1 MGECMKHQKV
11 SNLFNVAIYI
21 RLSREDGDK
30 EESDSVGN
38 QRKLLTEYVAKK
50 EDFILYDIYVDD
62 GYSGT
67 NFNRP
72 SFQKMIADI
81 EDGKVNC
88 VVVKDLSR
96 FGRDY
101 IDTGRYLERYFPELG
116 VRFISVT
123 DSIDSMKQAYDMLL
137 PIKNIFNE
145 QYARDISK
153 KIQATVKS
161 KQKAGEFI
169 GAFTSYGY
177 KKSPVDKNKLVID
190 DYAADVVR
198 RIFSLY
204 IQGYGK
210 QRIAKL
216 LNSEGILCPAEYKK
230 VNGENY
236 KNCNRLE
243 STTYWSYSTINSIL
257 HREMYV
263 GNMVQ
268 GTKHQRMRSKQ
279 KKMPKEK
286 WIIVENTHEPII
298 DKETWEKAQS
308 LLQKRTRELD
318 LETNKNIFA
327 GFVKCGDCGR
337 AMTKNMWRRAD
348 GSKTYSLYCGTYKR
362 NGKQYCTPHT
372 LPMAVLK
379 DIVLGD
385 LKAIVDSVDNLKELV
400 QSQSFT
406 ASKVKRIA
414 DTELSKIKAE
424 LERVKRLKKSIY
436 EDYREELISK
446 EEFLSYREDYLKKE
460 ELYSKQIEALEEKKK
475 DNVTEDVFETPWLK
489 RLLELKDIE
498 TLDRDI
504 VVEMISEIKVYEN
517 RKIKITYN
525 FGNELEH
532 LFSSVYSV
540 ESEERLSNLTYF

>member
-1 MGECMKHQKV
+1 MGGYMKLQKV
-11 SNLFNVAIYI
+11 LNLFNVAIYI

-38 QRKLLTEYVAKK
+38 QRKLLAEYIAKK
-50 EDFILYDIYVDD
+50 EDFILYDVYVDD

-72 SFQKMIADI
+72 SFQRMIADI
-81 EDGKVNC
+81 EDGEVNC

-101 IDTGRYLERYFPELG
+101 IDTGRYLERYFPEMG

-123 DSIDSMKQAYDMLL
+123 DGIDSMKQAYDMLL

-177 KKSPVDKNKLVID
+177 KKSPVDKHKLVID

-210 QRIAKL
+210 QKIAKL
-216 LNSEGILCPAEYKK
+216 LNAEGVLCPAEYKK

-236 KNCNRLE
+236 KNCNCLE

-268 GTKHQRMRSKQ
+268 GTKRQRMRSKQ
-279 KKMPKEK
+279 KKMTKEE

-298 DKETWEKAQS
+298 DKVTWEKARS

-337 AMTKNMWRRAD
+337 AMAKNMWRRAD

-372 LPMAVLK
+372 LPMAVLE

-385 LKAIVDSVDNLKELV
+385 LKVIAHSADNLKELV

-414 DTELSKIKAE
+414 DTELSKIKTE
-424 LERVKRLKKSIY
+424 LERVKKLKKSIY

-460 ELYSKQIEALEEKKK
+460 ELYSKQIEALEEKKN

-498 TLDRDI
+498 SLDRDI

-532 LFSSVYSV
+532 LFSSVYSDNFS
-540 ESEERLSNLTYF
+540 ESQ

>member
-1 MGECMKHQKV
+1 MKHQKV

-279 KKMPKEK
+279 KKMPKEE

-540 ESEERLSNLTYF
+540 ESEEKAI

>member
-1 MGECMKHQKV
+1 MKLQKV
-11 SNLFNVAIYI
+11 LNLFNVAIYI

-38 QRKLLTEYVAKK
+38 QRKLLAEYIAKK
-50 EDFILYDIYVDD
+50 EDFILYDVYVDD

-72 SFQKMIADI
+72 SFQRMIADI

-101 IDTGRYLERYFPELG
+101 IDTGRYLERYFPEMG

-123 DSIDSMKQAYDMLL
+123 DGIDSMKQAYDMLL

-177 KKSPVDKNKLVID
+177 QKSPVDKNKLVID
-190 DYAADVVR
+190 DYAASVVR

-210 QRIAKL
+210 QKIAKL
-216 LNSEGILCPAEYKK
+216 LNAEGVLCPAEYKK

-279 KKMPKEK
+279 KKMPKEE
-286 WIIVENTHEPII
+286 WIVVENTHEPII
-298 DKETWEKAQS
+298 DKATWEKAQT

-337 AMTKNMWRRAD
+337 AMAKNMWRRAD
-348 GSKTYSLYCGTYKR
+348 GSKTYSFYCGTYKR

-372 LPMAVLK
+372 LPMAVLE

-385 LKAIVDSVDNLKELV
+385 LKAIVDNVDNLKELV

-460 ELYSKQIEALEEKKK
+460 ELYSKQIEALEEKKN

-498 TLDRDI
+498 ALDRDI

-540 ESEERLSNLTYF
+540 ESEEKVI

>member
-1 MGECMKHQKV
+1 MKLQKV
-11 SNLFNVAIYI
+11 LNLFNVAIYI

-38 QRKLLTEYVAKK
+38 QRKLLAEYIAKK
-50 EDFILYDIYVDD
+50 EDFILYDVYVDD

-72 SFQKMIADI
+72 SFQRMIADI

-177 KKSPVDKNKLVID
+177 KKSPVNKNKLVID

-216 LNSEGILCPAEYKK
+216 LNAEGILCPAEYKK

-268 GTKHQRMRSKQ
+268 GTKHQRMRGKQ
-279 KKMPKEK
+279 KKMPKED

-308 LLQKRTRELD
+308 LLKKRTRELD

-372 LPMAVLK
+372 LPMAVLE

-414 DTELSKIKAE
+414 DTELGKIKAE

-498 TLDRDI
+498 SLDRDI
-504 VVEMISEIKVYEN
+504 VVEMISEIRVYEN

-540 ESEERLSNLTYF
+540 ESEEKVI

>member
-1 MGECMKHQKV
+1 MKYSKLL
-11 SNLFNVAIYI
+11 NLFNTAIYI

-38 QRKLLTEYVAKK
+38 QKKLLTDYVNGQN
-50 EDFILYDIYVDD
+50 ELVLYDVYVDD
-62 GYSGT
+62 GFTGT

-72 SFQKMIADI
+72 AFKRMLKDI
-81 EDGKVNC
+81 KAGKVNC
-88 VVVKDLSR
+88 VIVKDLSR

-101 IDTGRYLERYFPELG
+101 IDTGRYLERDFPEMG

-153 KIQATVKS
+153 KVQTAVKT

-190 DYAADVVR
+190 EYSADVVR

-210 QRIAKL
+210 QKIAKL
-216 LNSEGILCPAEYKK
+216 LNEEGILCPSEYKRAM
-230 VNGENY
+230 GLNY
-236 KNCNRLE
+236 HNPNRLE

-279 KKMPKEK
+279 KKMAKED
-286 WIIVENTHEPII
+286 WIIVEDTHEPII

-308 LLQKRTRELD
+308 LLHKRTRELD

-337 AMTKNMWRRAD
+337 AMAKNMWRRAD

-372 LPMAVLK
+372 LPMAVLEQ
-379 DIVLGD
+379 IVLEDLKTLVQNVGD
-385 LKAIVDSVDNLKELV
+385 LRELV
-400 QSQSFT
+400 SAQHLS
-406 ASKVKRIA
+406 ASKMKRVA
-414 DTELSKIKAE
+414 DTEISKIRSE
-424 LERVKRLKKSIY
+424 LERVKRLKQSVY
-436 EDYREELISK
+436 EDYKEELITK
-446 EEFLSYREDYLKKE
+446 EEFLSYREDYQKKE
-460 ELYSKQIEALEEKKK
+460 ELYSKQIEALEEKKN
-475 DNVTEDVFETPWLK
+475 DSITDDVFDTPWLK

-498 TLDRDI
+498 KLDREI

-525 FGNELEH
+525 FSNELEH
-532 LFSSVYSV
+532 LFSSIYSADIGEKIV
-540 ESEERLSNLTYF
+540 

>member
-1 MGECMKHQKV
+1 MKLQKV
-11 SNLFNVAIYI
+11 LSLFNVAIYI

-50 EDFILYDIYVDD
+50 EDFIMYDTYIDD

-72 SFQKMIADI
+72 SFQRMIADI

-153 KIQATVKS
+153 KIRATVKS

-177 KKSPVDKNKLVID
+177 KKSPVNKNKLVID

-210 QRIAKL
+210 QKIAKL
-216 LNSEGILCPAEYKK
+216 LNAEGILCPAEYKK

-279 KKMPKEK
+279 KKMPKED

-298 DKETWEKAQS
+298 DKETWDKAQS
-308 LLQKRTRELD
+308 LLSKRTRELD

-337 AMTKNMWRRAD
+337 AMAKNMWRRAD

-372 LPMAVLK
+372 LPMAVLE
-379 DIVLGD
+379 DIVLND
-385 LKAIVDSVDNLKELV
+385 LKAIVHSVDDLKELV

-406 ASKVKRIA
+406 ASKVKKIT
-414 DTELSKIKAE
+414 DTELSKVKTE
-424 LERVKRLKKSIY
+424 LERVKKLKKSIY
-436 EDYREELISK
+436 EDYRDELISK

-498 TLDRDI
+498 ALDRDI

-540 ESEERLSNLTYF
+540 ELEEKAI

>member
-1 MGECMKHQKV
+1 MKLQKV
-11 SNLFNVAIYI
+11 LNLFNVAIYI

-72 SFQKMIADI
+72 SFQRMIADI

-177 KKSPVDKNKLVID
+177 KKSPVNKNKLVID

-216 LNSEGILCPAEYKK
+216 LNAEGILCPAEYKK

-243 STTYWSYSTINSIL
+243 STTYWTYSTINSIL

-279 KKMPKEK
+279 KKMPKED

-308 LLQKRTRELD
+308 LLKKRTRELD

-372 LPMAVLK
+372 LPMAVLE

-414 DTELSKIKAE
+414 DTELGKIKAE

-498 TLDRDI
+498 SLDRDI
-504 VVEMISEIKVYEN
+504 VVEMISEIRVYEN

-540 ESEERLSNLTYF
+540 ESEEKVI

>member
-1 MGECMKHQKV
+1 MKLQKV
-11 SNLFNVAIYI
+11 LNLFNVAIYI

-72 SFQKMIADI
+72 SFQRMIADI

-177 KKSPVDKNKLVID
+177 KKSPVNKNKLVID

-216 LNSEGILCPAEYKK
+216 LNAEGILCPAEYKK

-279 KKMPKEK
+279 KKMPKED

-308 LLQKRTRELD
+308 LLKKRTRELD

-372 LPMAVLK
+372 LPMAVLE

-414 DTELSKIKAE
+414 DTELGKIKAE

-436 EDYREELISK
+436 EDYREEVISK

-498 TLDRDI
+498 SLDRDI
-504 VVEMISEIKVYEN
+504 VVEMISEIRVYEN

-540 ESEERLSNLTYF
+540 ESEEKVI

>member
-1 MGECMKHQKV
+1 MGGYMKLQKV
-11 SNLFNVAIYI
+11 LDLFNVAIYI

-38 QRKLLTEYVAKK
+38 QRKLLAEYIAKK
-50 EDFILYDIYVDD
+50 EDFILYDVYVDD

-72 SFQKMIADI
+72 SFQRMIADI

-101 IDTGRYLERYFPELG
+101 IDTGRYLERYFPEMG

-123 DSIDSMKQAYDMLL
+123 DGIDSMKQAYDMLL

-210 QRIAKL
+210 QKIAKL
-216 LNSEGILCPAEYKK
+216 LNAEGVLCPAEYKK

-279 KKMPKEK
+279 KKMPKEE
-286 WIIVENTHEPII
+286 WIVVENTHEPII
-298 DKETWEKAQS
+298 DKATWEKAQS

-337 AMTKNMWRRAD
+337 AMAKNMWRRAD

-372 LPMAVLK
+372 LPMVVLE

-385 LKAIVDSVDNLKELV
+385 LKAIVDNVDNLKELV

-424 LERVKRLKKSIY
+424 LERVKKLKKSVY

-460 ELYSKQIEALEEKKK
+460 ELYSKQIEALEEKKN

-498 TLDRDI
+498 ALDRDI

-540 ESEERLSNLTYF
+540 ESEEKVI

>member
-1 MGECMKHQKV
+1 MKYQKGL
-11 SNLFNVAIYI
+11 NLFNTAVYI

-38 QRKLLTEYVAKK
+38 QRKLLTDYVAKR
-50 EDFILYDIYVDD
+50 EELLIYDVYVDD
-62 GYSGT
+62 GYTGT

-72 SFQKMIADI
+72 DFQRMIGDI
-81 EDGKVNC
+81 ESGKVNC

-101 IDTGRYLERYFPELG
+101 IDTGRFLERVFPDLG

-123 DSIDSMKQAYDMLL
+123 DGIDSLKQAYDMLL

-153 KIQATVKS
+153 KVQTAVKT

-169 GAFTSYGY
+169 GAFASYGY
-177 KKSPVDKNKLVID
+177 KKSPSDKNKLIID
-190 DYAADVVR
+190 EYAADVVR

-210 QRIAKL
+210 QRIAKV
-216 LNSEGILCPAEYKK
+216 LNAEGILCPAEYKRAM
-230 VNGENY
+230 GLNY
-236 KNCNRLE
+236 HNPNRLE
-243 STTYWSYSTINSIL
+243 STTYWSYSTVNSIL

-279 KKMPKEK
+279 KKQDKDQ

-298 DKETWEKAQS
+298 AKETWEKAQS
-308 LLQKRTRELD
+308 LLSKRTRELD

-337 AMTKNMWRRAD
+337 AMAKNMWRRAD

-362 NGKQYCTPHT
+362 NGKDLCTPHT
-372 LPMAVLK
+372 LPLK
-379 DIVLGD
+379 DLEEIVLND
-385 LKAIVDSVDNLKELV
+385 LKIIVQNVEDLQELV
-400 QSQSFT
+400 KSQSFT

-414 DTELSKIKAE
+414 DTELMKIKSE
-424 LERVKRLKKSIY
+424 LERVKRLKKSVY
-436 EDYREELISK
+436 EDYREELITK
-446 EEFLSYREDYLKKE
+446 EEFLSYREDYQRKE
-460 ELYSKQIEALEEKKK
+460 ELYSKQIEALETRKK
-475 DNVTEDVFETPWLK
+475 DNVTEDVFESPWLK
-489 RLLELKDIE
+489 RLLDLKDISQ
-498 TLDRDI
+498 LDRDI
-504 VVEMISEIKVYEN
+504 VVEMIDEIIVYEN
-517 RKIKITYN
+517 RKIKIRYN
-525 FGNELEH
+525 FGDELEH
-532 LFSSVYSV
+532 LFSSVYNV
-540 ESEERLSNLTYF
+540 EQSEKAI

>member
-1 MGECMKHQKV
+1 MKLQKV
-11 SNLFNVAIYI
+11 LNLFNVAIYI

-50 EDFILYDIYVDD
+50 DDFILYDVYVDD

-72 SFQKMIADI
+72 SFQRMIADI

-216 LNSEGILCPAEYKK
+216 LNAEGILCPAEYKK

-279 KKMPKEK
+279 KKMPKEE

-298 DKETWEKAQS
+298 DKATWEKAQS

-372 LPMAVLK
+372 LPMAVLE

-385 LKAIVDSVDNLKELV
+385 LKAIVDSIDNLKELV

-540 ESEERLSNLTYF
+540 ESEGKAI

>member
-1 MGECMKHQKV
+1 M
-11 SNLFNVAIYI
+11 
-21 RLSREDGDK
+21 
-30 EESDSVGN
+30 
-38 QRKLLTEYVAKK
+38 
-50 EDFILYDIYVDD
+50 
-62 GYSGT
+62 
-67 NFNRP
+67 
-72 SFQKMIADI
+72 
-81 EDGKVNC
+81 
-88 VVVKDLSR
+88 
-96 FGRDY
+96 
-101 IDTGRYLERYFPELG
+101 
-116 VRFISVT
+116 
-123 DSIDSMKQAYDMLL
+123 
-137 PIKNIFNE
+137 
-145 QYARDISK
+145 
-153 KIQATVKS
+153 
-161 KQKAGEFI
+161 
-169 GAFTSYGY
+169 
-177 KKSPVDKNKLVID
+177 DKNKLVID

-210 QRIAKL
+210 QKIAKL
-216 LNSEGILCPAEYKK
+216 LNAEGVLCPAEYKK

-279 KKMPKEK
+279 KKMPKEE
-286 WIIVENTHEPII
+286 WIVVENTHEPII
-298 DKETWEKAQS
+298 DKATWEKAQS

-337 AMTKNMWRRAD
+337 AMAKNMWRRAD

-372 LPMAVLK
+372 LPMVVLE

-385 LKAIVDSVDNLKELV
+385 LKAIVDNVDNLKELV

-424 LERVKRLKKSIY
+424 LERVKKLKKSVY

-460 ELYSKQIEALEEKKK
+460 ELYSKQIEALEEKKN

-498 TLDRDI
+498 ALDRDI

-540 ESEERLSNLTYF
+540 ESEEKVI

>member
-263 GNMVQ
+263 GNKVQ

-279 KKMPKEK
+279 KKMPKEE

-308 LLQKRTRELD
+308 LLQKRTRELG

-372 LPMAVLK
+372 LPMAVLE

-475 DNVTEDVFETPWLK
+475 DNVTEDVFETPWIK

-540 ESEERLSNLTYF
+540 ESEEKAI

>member
-1 MGECMKHQKV
+1 MKYSKLL
-11 SNLFNVAIYI
+11 NLFNTAIYI

-38 QRKLLTEYVAKK
+38 QKKLLTDYVNGQN
-50 EDFILYDIYVDD
+50 ELVLYDVYVDD
-62 GYSGT
+62 GFTGT

-72 SFQKMIADI
+72 AFKRMLKDI
-81 EDGKVNC
+81 KAGKVNC
-88 VVVKDLSR
+88 VIVKDLSR

-101 IDTGRYLERYFPELG
+101 IDTGRYLERDFPEMG

-153 KIQATVKS
+153 KVQTAVKT

-190 DYAADVVR
+190 EYSADVVR

-210 QRIAKL
+210 QKIAKL
-216 LNSEGILCPAEYKK
+216 LNEEGILCPSEYKRAM
-230 VNGENY
+230 GLNY
-236 KNCNRLE
+236 HNPNRLE
-243 STTYWSYSTINSIL
+243 STTYWSYSTINNIL

-279 KKMPKEK
+279 KKMAKED
-286 WIIVENTHEPII
+286 WIIVEDTHEPII

-308 LLQKRTRELD
+308 LLYKRTRELD

-337 AMTKNMWRRAD
+337 AMAKNMWRHAD

-372 LPMAVLK
+372 LPMAVLEQ
-379 DIVLGD
+379 IVLEDLKTLVQNVGD
-385 LKAIVDSVDNLKELV
+385 LRELV
-400 QSQSFT
+400 SAQHLS
-406 ASKVKRIA
+406 ALKIKRVT
-414 DTELSKIKAE
+414 DTEISKIRSE
-424 LERVKRLKKSIY
+424 LERVKRLKQSVY
-436 EDYREELISK
+436 EDYKEELITK
-446 EEFLSYREDYLKKE
+446 EEFLSYREDYQKKE
-460 ELYSKQIEALEEKKK
+460 ELYSKQIEALEEKKN
-475 DNVTEDVFETPWLK
+475 DSITDDVFDTPWLK

-498 TLDRDI
+498 KLDREI

-525 FGNELEH
+525 FSNELEH
-532 LFSSVYSV
+532 LFSSIYSADMKEKV
-540 ESEERLSNLTYF
+540 V

>member
-1 MGECMKHQKV
+1 MKLQKV
-11 SNLFNVAIYI
+11 LNLFNVAIYI

-50 EDFILYDIYVDD
+50 DDFILYDVYVDD

-72 SFQKMIADI
+72 SFQRMIADI

-216 LNSEGILCPAEYKK
+216 LNAEGILCPAEYKK

-279 KKMPKEK
+279 KKMPKEE

-298 DKETWEKAQS
+298 DKATWEKAQS

-372 LPMAVLK
+372 LPMAVLE

-532 LFSSVYSV
+532 LFSSVYC
-540 ESEERLSNLTYF
+540 EDLEKKAI

>member
-1 MGECMKHQKV
+1 MKLQKV
-11 SNLFNVAIYI
+11 LSLFNVAIYI

-38 QRKLLTEYVAKK
+38 QRKLLTEYVARK
-50 EDFILYDIYVDD
+50 EDFIVYDTYIDD

-72 SFQKMIADI
+72 SFQRMIADI

-177 KKSPVDKNKLVID
+177 KKSPVNKNKLVID

-210 QRIAKL
+210 QKIAKL
-216 LNSEGILCPAEYKK
+216 LNAEGILCPAEYKK

-279 KKMPKEK
+279 KKMPKED

-298 DKETWEKAQS
+298 DKETWDKAQS
-308 LLQKRTRELD
+308 LLSKRTRELD

-337 AMTKNMWRRAD
+337 AMAKNMWRRAD

-372 LPMAVLK
+372 LPMAVLE
-379 DIVLGD
+379 DIVLND
-385 LKAIVDSVDNLKELV
+385 LKAIVHSVDDLKELV

-406 ASKVKRIA
+406 ASKVKKIT
-414 DTELSKIKAE
+414 DTELSKVKAE
-424 LERVKRLKKSIY
+424 LERVKKLKKSIY
-436 EDYREELISK
+436 EDYRDELISK

-498 TLDRDI
+498 ALDRDI

-540 ESEERLSNLTYF
+540 ELEEKAI

>member
-1 MGECMKHQKV
+1 MKLQKV
-11 SNLFNVAIYI
+11 LNLFNVAIYI

-50 EDFILYDIYVDD
+50 DDFILYDVYVDD

-72 SFQKMIADI
+72 SFQRMIADI

-216 LNSEGILCPAEYKK
+216 LNAEGILCPAEYKK

-279 KKMPKEK
+279 KKMPKEE

-298 DKETWEKAQS
+298 DKATWEKAQS

-372 LPMAVLK
+372 LPMAVLE

-446 EEFLSYREDYLKKE
+446 EEFLSYREVYLKKE

-540 ESEERLSNLTYF
+540 ESEGKAI

>member
-1 MGECMKHQKV
+1 MKYSKLL
-11 SNLFNVAIYI
+11 NLFNTAIYI

-38 QRKLLTEYVAKK
+38 QKKLLTDYVNGQN
-50 EDFILYDIYVDD
+50 ELVLYDVYVDD
-62 GYSGT
+62 GFTGT

-72 SFQKMIADI
+72 AFKRMLKDI
-81 EDGKVNC
+81 KAGKVNC
-88 VVVKDLSR
+88 VIVKDLSR

-101 IDTGRYLERYFPELG
+101 IDTGRYLERDFPEMG

-153 KIQATVKS
+153 KVQTAVKT

-177 KKSPVDKNKLVID
+177 KKSPVDKNKLVVD
-190 DYAADVVR
+190 EYSADVVR

-210 QRIAKL
+210 QKIAKL
-216 LNSEGILCPAEYKK
+216 LNEEGILCPSEYKRAM
-230 VNGENY
+230 GLNY
-236 KNCNRLE
+236 HNPNRLE

-279 KKMPKEK
+279 KKMAKED
-286 WIIVENTHEPII
+286 WIIVEDTHEPII

-308 LLQKRTRELD
+308 LLHKRTRELD

-337 AMTKNMWRRAD
+337 AMAKNMWRHAD

-372 LPMAVLK
+372 LPMAVLEQ
-379 DIVLGD
+379 IVLEDLKTLVQNVGD
-385 LKAIVDSVDNLKELV
+385 LRELV
-400 QSQSFT
+400 SAQHLS
-406 ASKVKRIA
+406 A
-414 DTELSKIKAE
+414 SKIKRVTDTEISKIRSE
-424 LERVKRLKKSIY
+424 LERVKRLKQSVY
-436 EDYREELISK
+436 EDYKEELITK
-446 EEFLSYREDYLKKE
+446 EEFLSYREDYQKKE
-460 ELYSKQIEALEEKKK
+460 ELYSKQIEALEEKKN
-475 DNVTEDVFETPWLK
+475 DSITDDVFDTPWLK

-498 TLDRDI
+498 KLDREI

-525 FGNELEH
+525 FSNELEH
-532 LFSSVYSV
+532 LFSSIYSADMKEKV
-540 ESEERLSNLTYF
+540 V

>member
-1 MGECMKHQKV
+1 MGGYMKLQKV
-11 SNLFNVAIYI
+11 LNLFNVAIYI

-50 EDFILYDIYVDD
+50 DDFILYDVYVDD

-72 SFQKMIADI
+72 SFQRMIADI

-216 LNSEGILCPAEYKK
+216 LNAEGILCPAEYKK

-279 KKMPKEK
+279 KKMPKEE

-298 DKETWEKAQS
+298 DKATWEKAQS

-372 LPMAVLK
+372 LPMAVLE

-436 EDYREELISK
+436 EDYREELI
-446 EEFLSYREDYLKKE
+446 SYREDYLKKE

-540 ESEERLSNLTYF
+540 ESEGKAI

>member
-1 MGECMKHQKV
+1 MKLQKV
-11 SNLFNVAIYI
+11 LNLFNVAIYI

-38 QRKLLTEYVAKK
+38 QRKLLAEYIAKK
-50 EDFILYDIYVDD
+50 EDFILYDVYVDD

-72 SFQKMIADI
+72 SFQRMIADI
-81 EDGKVNC
+81 EDGEVNC

-101 IDTGRYLERYFPELG
+101 IDTGRYLERYFPEMG

-123 DSIDSMKQAYDMLL
+123 DGIDSMKQAYDMLL

-177 KKSPVDKNKLVID
+177 KKSPVDKHKLVID

-210 QRIAKL
+210 QKIAKL
-216 LNSEGILCPAEYKK
+216 LNAEGVLCPAEYKK

-236 KNCNRLE
+236 KNCNCLE

-268 GTKHQRMRSKQ
+268 GTKRQRMRSKQ
-279 KKMPKEK
+279 KKMTKEE

-298 DKETWEKAQS
+298 DKVTWEKARS

-337 AMTKNMWRRAD
+337 AMAKNMWRRAD

-372 LPMAVLK
+372 LPMAVLEN
-379 DIVLGD
+379 IVLGD
-385 LKAIVDSVDNLKELV
+385 LKVIAHSADNLKELV

-414 DTELSKIKAE
+414 DTELSKIKTE
-424 LERVKRLKKSIY
+424 LERVKKLKKSIY

-460 ELYSKQIEALEEKKK
+460 ELYSKQIEALEEKKN

-498 TLDRDI
+498 SLDRDI

-532 LFSSVYSV
+532 LFSSVYSDNFS
-540 ESEERLSNLTYF
+540 ESQ

>member
-1 MGECMKHQKV
+1 MKLQKV
-11 SNLFNVAIYI
+11 LNLFNVAIYI

-72 SFQKMIADI
+72 SFQRMIADI

-177 KKSPVDKNKLVID
+177 KKSPVNKNKLVID

-216 LNSEGILCPAEYKK
+216 LNAEGILCPAEYKK

-279 KKMPKEK
+279 KKMPKED

-308 LLQKRTRELD
+308 LLKKRTRELD

-372 LPMAVLK
+372 LPMAVLE

-414 DTELSKIKAE
+414 DTELGKIKAE

-498 TLDRDI
+498 SLDRDI
-504 VVEMISEIKVYEN
+504 VVEMISEIRVYEN

-540 ESEERLSNLTYF
+540 ESEEKVI

>member
-1 MGECMKHQKV
+1 MKLQKV
-11 SNLFNVAIYI
+11 LNLFNVAIYI

-50 EDFILYDIYVDD
+50 DDFILYDVYVDD

-72 SFQKMIADI
+72 SFQRMIADI

-123 DSIDSMKQAYDMLL
+123 DSIDSMKQAYAMLL

-216 LNSEGILCPAEYKK
+216 LNAEGILCPAEYKK

-279 KKMPKEK
+279 KKMPKEE

-298 DKETWEKAQS
+298 DKATWEKAQS

-372 LPMAVLK
+372 LPMAVLE

-540 ESEERLSNLTYF
+540 ESEGKAI

>member
-1 MGECMKHQKV
+1 MSLQKV
-11 SNLFNVAIYI
+11 LKPFNVAVYI

-38 QRKLLTEYVAKK
+38 QRKLLTEYVHKK
-50 EDFILYDIYVDD
+50 DELILYDVYIDD
-62 GYSGT
+62 GYTGT

-72 SFQKMIADI
+72 DFQRMIADI
-81 EDGKVNC
+81 EAGKVNC
-88 VVVKDLSR
+88 VIVKDLSR

-116 VRFISVT
+116 VRFISIT
-123 DSIDSMKQAYDMLL
+123 DGIDSMKQAYDMLL

-153 KIQATVKS
+153 KVQTAVKT

-190 DYAADVVR
+190 EYAANVVR

-216 LNSEGILCPAEYKK
+216 LNAEGILCPAEYKRAI
-230 VNGENY
+230 GLNY
-236 KNCNRLE
+236 NNPNKLD

-279 KKMPKEK
+279 KKMDKDK

-308 LLQKRTRELD
+308 LLHKRTRELD

-337 AMTKNMWRRAD
+337 AMAKNMWRHAD
-348 GSKTYSLYCGTYKR
+348 GSPTYTLYCGTYKR
-362 NGKQYCTPHT
+362 HGKEFCTPHT
-372 LPMAVLK
+372 LPMAVLEE
-379 DIVLGD
+379 IVLGD
-385 LKAIVDSVDNLKELV
+385 LKAIIQSVDNLKELV
-400 QSQSFT
+400 KEQHFT
-406 ASKVKRIA
+406 ASKARRIA

-424 LERVKRLKKSIY
+424 LERVKKLKQSVY
-436 EDYREELISK
+436 EDYKDELISK
-446 EEFLSYREDYLKKE
+446 EEFLSYRTDYQKKE

-498 TLDRDI
+498 KLDREI
-504 VVEMISEIKVYEN
+504 VVDMIHEIKVYEN
-517 RKIKITYN
+517 RKLKIVYN
-525 FGNELEH
+525 FSNELEH
-532 LFSSVYSV
+532 LFSSVYSA
-540 ESEERLSNLTYF
+540 EIEEKVI

>member
-1 MGECMKHQKV
+1 MKLQKV
-11 SNLFNVAIYI
+11 LNLFNVAIYI

-38 QRKLLTEYVAKK
+38 QRKLLAEYIAKK
-50 EDFILYDIYVDD
+50 EDFILYDVYVDD

-72 SFQKMIADI
+72 SFQRMIADI
-81 EDGKVNC
+81 KDGKVNC

-101 IDTGRYLERYFPELG
+101 IDTGRYLERYFPEMG

-123 DSIDSMKQAYDMLL
+123 DGIDSMKQAYDMLL

-177 KKSPVDKNKLVID
+177 KKSPADKNKLVID
-190 DYAADVVR
+190 DYAASVVR

-210 QRIAKL
+210 QKIAKL
-216 LNSEGILCPAEYKK
+216 LNAEGVLCPAEYKK

-279 KKMPKEK
+279 KKMPKEE
-286 WIIVENTHEPII
+286 WIVVENTHEPII
-298 DKETWEKAQS
+298 DKATWEKAQA

-337 AMTKNMWRRAD
+337 AMAKNMWRRAD

-372 LPMAVLK
+372 LPMAVLE

-385 LKAIVDSVDNLKELV
+385 LKAIVDNVDNLKELV

-460 ELYSKQIEALEEKKK
+460 ELYSKQIEALEEKKN

-498 TLDRDI
+498 ALDRDI

-540 ESEERLSNLTYF
+540 ESEEKVI

>member
-1 MGECMKHQKV
+1 MKLQKV
-11 SNLFNVAIYI
+11 LDLFNVAIYI

-38 QRKLLTEYVAKK
+38 QRKLLAEYIAKK
-50 EDFILYDIYVDD
+50 EDFILYDVYVDD

-72 SFQKMIADI
+72 SFQRMIADI

-101 IDTGRYLERYFPELG
+101 IDTGRYLERYFPEMG

-123 DSIDSMKQAYDMLL
+123 DGIDSMKQAYDMLL

-210 QRIAKL
+210 QKIAKL
-216 LNSEGILCPAEYKK
+216 LNAEGVLCPAEYKK

-279 KKMPKEK
+279 KKMPKED

-308 LLQKRTRELD
+308 LLKKRTRELD

-372 LPMAVLK
+372 LPMAVLE

-414 DTELSKIKAE
+414 DTELGKIKAE

-498 TLDRDI
+498 SLDRDI
-504 VVEMISEIKVYEN
+504 VVEMISEIRVYEN

-540 ESEERLSNLTYF
+540 ESEEKVI

>member
-1 MGECMKHQKV
+1 MALQKV
-11 SNLFNVAIYI
+11 LNLFNVAVYI

-38 QRKLLTEYVAKK
+38 QRKLLTEYVNKK
-50 EDFILYDIYVDD
+50 DEFILYDVYVDD
-62 GYSGT
+62 GYTGT

-72 SFQKMIADI
+72 DFQRMIADI
-81 EDGKVNC
+81 EAGKVNC

-101 IDTGRYLERYFPELG
+101 IDTGRYLERIFPELG

-123 DSIDSMKQAYDMLL
+123 DGIDSIKQAYDMLL

-145 QYARDISK
+145 QYARDISN

-161 KQKAGEFI
+161 KQKAGDFI

-177 KKSPVDKNKLVID
+177 KKSPANKNKLIID
-190 DYAADVVR
+190 EYASDVVR

-210 QRIAKL
+210 QRIAKV
-216 LNSEGILCPAEYKK
+216 LNAEGILCPAEYKK
-230 VNGENY
+230 VMGLNY
-236 KNCNRLE
+236 NNPNRLD

-279 KKMPKEK
+279 KKMDKDS

-308 LLQKRTRELD
+308 LLHKRTRELD

-327 GFVKCGDCGR
+327 GFVKCADCGR
-337 AMTKNMWRRAD
+337 AMAKNMWRHAD

-362 NGKQYCTPHT
+362 NGKEFCTPHT
-372 LPMAVLK
+372 LPMKVLEE
-379 DIVLGD
+379 IVLSD
-385 LKAIVDSVDNLKELV
+385 LKALVQNVDNLKELV
-400 QSQSFT
+400 KSQQFT
-406 ASKVKRIA
+406 ASKVKRIT
-414 DTELSKIKAE
+414 DTELSKMRSE
-424 LERVKRLKKSIY
+424 LERVKKLKQSVY

-460 ELYSKQIEALEEKKK
+460 ELYSKQIKALEEKKK
-475 DNVTEDVFETPWLK
+475 ENVTEDVFETPWLK

-498 TLDRDI
+498 ALDRDI
-504 VVEMISEIKVYEN
+504 VVEMISDIKVYEN

-525 FGNELEH
+525 FSNELEY
-532 LFSSVYSV
+532 LFSSVYSA
-540 ESEERLSNLTYF
+540 EIEEKVI

>member
-1 MGECMKHQKV
+1 MKLQKV
-11 SNLFNVAIYI
+11 LNLFNVAIYI

-50 EDFILYDIYVDD
+50 DDFILYDVYVDD

-72 SFQKMIADI
+72 SFQRMIADI

-216 LNSEGILCPAEYKK
+216 LNAEGILCPAEYKK

-279 KKMPKEK
+279 KKMPKEE

-298 DKETWEKAQS
+298 DKATWEKAQS

-372 LPMAVLK
+372 LPMVVLE

-385 LKAIVDSVDNLKELV
+385 LKAIVDNVDNLKELV

-424 LERVKRLKKSIY
+424 LERVKKLKKSVY

-460 ELYSKQIEALEEKKK
+460 ELYSKQIEALEEKKN

-540 ESEERLSNLTYF
+540 ESEGKAI